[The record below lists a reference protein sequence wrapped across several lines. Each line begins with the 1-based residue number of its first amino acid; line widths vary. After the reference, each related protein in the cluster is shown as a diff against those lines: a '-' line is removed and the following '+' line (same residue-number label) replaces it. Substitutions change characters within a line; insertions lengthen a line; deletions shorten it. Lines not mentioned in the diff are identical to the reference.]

1 MSASSANIQSVT
13 DLSFEAALAELE
25 SIVSQL
31 EHGDIPLEKSIEIYE
46 RGAALRRHC
55 EAKLKDAQMKI
66 DRIVL
71 DDSGAARAE
80 PSGLE

>member
-1 MSASSANIQSVT
+1 MSGAASTRADVT
-13 DLSFEAALAELE
+13 ALSFEAALAELE
-25 SIVSQL
+25 SIVGQL

-55 EAKLKDAQMKI
+55 ETKLKDAQLKI

-80 PSGLE
+80 PAGLE